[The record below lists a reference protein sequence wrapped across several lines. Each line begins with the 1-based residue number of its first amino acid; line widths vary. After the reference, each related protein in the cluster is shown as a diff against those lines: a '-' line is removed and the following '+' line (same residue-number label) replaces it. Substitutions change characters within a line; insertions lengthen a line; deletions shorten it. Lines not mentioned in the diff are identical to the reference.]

1 VAYLAAATALNYFAY
16 NFIKI
21 HRTLHTSPAMA
32 AGVTDRLWSVESL
45 VALRESYE
53 RRAERAASTQ
63 MTKLADATPERIAD
77 HFVNYLF
84 GEYPG
89 DRHVRRVVSW
99 VGLIVLGIEKLIGH
113 RYVPH
118 SRQLRF
124 DYAGRS
130 FRAKYNHKAGPRGGI
145 DIVEI
150 LAGRGPAEGLT
161 ICSIT
166 NLEEAASF
174 YEDPARVF

>member
-1 VAYLAAATALNYFAY
+1 
-16 NFIKI
+16 
-21 HRTLHTSPAMA
+21 M
-32 AGVTDRLWSVESL
+32 
-45 VALRESYE
+45 VALWESYE
-53 RRAERAASTQ
+53 RRAEIAASTQ
-63 MTKLADATPERIAD
+63 MTKLADATAERIAD

-84 GEYPG
+84 AEYPG

-99 VGLIVLGIEKLIGH
+99 VGLIVLGIEKLMGH

-118 SRQLRF
+118 TRQLRF

-150 LAGRGPAEGLT
+150 LAGRGSAEGLT

-174 YEDPARVF
+174 YDDPARVF